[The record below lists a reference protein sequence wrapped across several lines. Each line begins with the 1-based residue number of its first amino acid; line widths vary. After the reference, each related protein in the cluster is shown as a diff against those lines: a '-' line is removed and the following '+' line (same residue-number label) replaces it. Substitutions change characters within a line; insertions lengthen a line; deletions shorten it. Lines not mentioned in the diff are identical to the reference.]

1 MMTSTTDELD
11 VIVVGAGW
19 SGLGASYYLAR
30 AGLRHRVLERYRIGE
45 TWRSQRWDAFRLNT
59 PNWGS
64 VMPGDEYGGPDPD
77 GFMTRDEF
85 VTLLEDFAT
94 RNRLPVET
102 NTPVFDL
109 SFDTGRGAYRLVTPR
124 GALWARNVVIASG
137 SLNRP
142 RRLAVARAL
151 PSHLLQLDASD
162 YRHPA
167 ALPAGAVLVVG
178 SAQCGGQIA
187 EDLAQAGRS
196 VFLATGRVGHMPR
209 RYRGRDIVFW
219 LRNSGLFDV
228 PRKDFL
234 DPSGRIMGRPLL
246 GVGHT
251 VSLQSLSAQG
261 VVLLGRLVAVESG
274 ERLTFAADLE
284 ENIRFGDEASAQF
297 KRHIDDYI
305 ARAGID
311 APAAEADPDEI
322 VAPRLPAPPIRSLD
336 PAERGISAVIWCTGF
351 EGDFG
356 WMRVPGALDA
366 RGQPVHEEGVSI
378 QPGLY
383 FAGLDLAVT
392 RKSGTLLSLAE
403 EGPRLVRHLMAR
415 CARS

>member
-1 MMTSTTDELD
+1 MASNTDCLD

-19 SGLGASYYLAR
+19 AGLGASHYLVQ
-30 AGLRHRVLERYRIGE
+30 AGLRHRVLERSRIGE
-45 TWRSQRWDAFRLNT
+45 TWRTQRWDAFRLNT

-64 VMPGDEYGGPDPD
+64 VMPGDEYDGPDPD

-85 VTLLEDFAT
+85 VALLEGFAA

-102 NTPVFDL
+102 NTPVSEL
-109 SFDTGRGAYRLVTPR
+109 SLDGERGAYRLETPS

-142 RRLAVARAL
+142 RRPAATRAL
-151 PSHLLQLDASD
+151 PPDLLQLDASD
-162 YRHPA
+162 YRNPE

-187 EDLAQAGRS
+187 EDLAQAGRI
-196 VFLATGRVGHMPR
+196 VFLATGRVGRMPR
-209 RYRGRDIVFW
+209 HYRGRDIVFW
-219 LRNSGLFDV
+219 LRRSGLFDI

-234 DPSGRIMGRPLL
+234 DPAGRIMARPLL

-261 VVLLGRLVAVESG
+261 VALLGRLTEVESSR
-274 ERLTFAADLE
+274 RLIFAADLE
-284 ENIRFGDEASAQF
+284 ENIRFGDESSAQF

-305 ARAGID
+305 AREGID

-322 VAPRLPAPPIRSLD
+322 VAPRLPDLPIRCLD
-336 PAERGISAVIWCTGF
+336 LAERGISAVIWCTGF
-351 EGDFG
+351 EGDLG
-356 WMRVPGALDA
+356 WVKVPGALDA
-366 RGQPVHEEGVSI
+366 RGQPVHEEGVAA

-383 FAGLDLAVT
+383 FAGLDFAST
-392 RKSGTLLSLAE
+392 RKSGTLLSLTE
-403 EGPRLVRHLMAR
+403 EAPRLVSQILAR
-415 CARS
+415 P

>member
-1 MMTSTTDELD
+1 MTSDTDDLD

-19 SGLGASYYLAR
+19 AGLGASYYLAQ
-30 AGLRHRVLERYRIGE
+30 AGLRHCVLERSRIGE
-45 TWRSQRWDAFRLNT
+45 TWRTQRWDAFRLNT

-77 GFMTRDEF
+77 GFMTRNEF
-85 VTLLEDFAT
+85 VALLEGFVAH
-94 RNRLPVET
+94 NLLPVET
-102 NTPVFDL
+102 NTPVSEL
-109 SFDTGRGAYRLVTPR
+109 SLDEERGAYRLDTLR
-124 GALWARNVVIASG
+124 GVRWVRNVVIASG

-142 RRLAVARAL
+142 RRPAVARAL
-151 PSHLLQLDASD
+151 PSHLVQVDASD

-167 ALPAGAVLVVG
+167 ALPSGAVLVVG

-187 EDLAQAGRS
+187 EDLAQAGRM
-196 VFLATGRVGHMPR
+196 VFLATGRVGRMPR

-219 LRNSGLFDV
+219 LRRSGLFDV
-228 PRKDFL
+228 PREDFL
-234 DPSGRIMGRPLL
+234 DPSGRVMGRPLL

-274 ERLTFAADLE
+274 ERLTVAADLE
-284 ENIRFGDEASAQF
+284 QNIRFGDKSSAQF
-297 KRHIDDYI
+297 KRHIDGYI
-305 ARAGID
+305 AREGID
-311 APAAEADPDEI
+311 APGAEADPDEI
-322 VAPRLPAPPIRSLD
+322 VAPRLPDPPIRSLD
-336 PAERGISAVIWCTGF
+336 LAERGISAVIWCTGF
-351 EGDFG
+351 DGDFG
-356 WMRVPGALDA
+356 WVKVPGALDA

-383 FAGLDLAVT
+383 FAGLDFAVT

-403 EGPRLVRHLMAR
+403 EGPRLINHLFERH
-415 CARS
+415 